1 MWAVS
6 LILFS
11 LSSLFTYSLKRI
23 TLPQGQ
29 IQLLNVYI
37 RDIPPD
43 GLCKWYA
50 PSFLSSSYHYFYSF
64 YWHNLH
70 AI

>member
-11 LSSLFTYSLKRI
+11 LSSLFTYSLTRI
-23 TLPQGQ
+23 TLPQGL

-37 RDIPPD
+37 RDIQPD
-43 GLCKWYA
+43 GLSKWYA
-50 PSFLSSSYHYFYSF
+50 PSFLSSS
-64 YWHNLH
+64 
-70 AI
+70 

>member
-6 LILFS
+6 LILLS

-23 TLPQGQ
+23 TLQQGH
-29 IQLLNVYI
+29 IQLLVVYI
-37 RDIPPD
+37 RDIQPD

-50 PSFLSSSYHYFYSF
+50 PSFLSSS
-64 YWHNLH
+64 
-70 AI
+70 

>member
-6 LILFS
+6 LILLS
-11 LSSLFTYSLKRI
+11 LSNLFTYSLKRI

-37 RDIPPD
+37 RDIQPD
-43 GLCKWYA
+43 GLSKWYA
-50 PSFLSSSYHYFYSF
+50 PSFLSSS
-64 YWHNLH
+64 
-70 AI
+70 